1 MNMVLVLELMKAS
14 LGPAVAA
21 LGVAV
26 AVAQWHTNTVKLRL
40 DTYDRRLRVYRAVVS
55 MLDAMLNE
63 ITNRRGPMARRKNG
77 EQSRPYGGLPDELV
91 ANFADAALE
100 APFLFDKDIAVFMHR
115 IDRQR
120 SSIRMYANY
129 CAEIAPEAHETHKDD
144 LRRLTDVER
153 DVEKTR
159 EMVQQRF
166 EAYLALKPSRR
177 S

>member
-1 MNMVLVLELMKAS
+1 MNMVLALDFLKAS

-40 DTYDRRLRVYRAVVS
+40 DTYDRRLRVYKAVVS
-55 MLDAMLNE
+55 MLDAVLNE
-63 ITNRRGPMARRKNG
+63 IAKRRGPTARRKNG

-100 APFLFDKDIAVFMHR
+100 APFLFDRDIAVLMHR
-115 IDRQR
+115 IDHQR
-120 SSIRMYANY
+120 STIRMYANY
-129 CAEIAPEAHETHKDD
+129 CAEIAPEAHETHRDNF
-144 LRRLTDVER
+144 RRLTDLER

-159 EMVQQRF
+159 EMVQHRF
-166 EAYLALKPSRR
+166 EAYLALNPSRR